1 MSDYRGF
8 FLDINA
14 STLFGSET
22 QHLPSLEFRD
32 IQSKHSKSIT
42 TYITEKHAYL
52 SDRRF
57 FVRLQRM
64 CDSNVPNPRLAQEL
78 DRELTRAGLSA
89 GKKCRKLRK
98 PQWSVKLTKARHKLS
113 ILKRVIGMVKLRKT
127 FIIRSNNYRALA
139 VWIFSSQITLTIA
152 KLIFEQ
158 RSEKSGK

>member
-1 MSDYRGF
+1 
-8 FLDINA
+8 
-14 STLFGSET
+14 
-22 QHLPSLEFRD
+22 
-32 IQSKHSKSIT
+32 
-42 TYITEKHAYL
+42 
-52 SDRRF
+52 
-57 FVRLQRM
+57 M

-78 DRELTRAGLSA
+78 DRKLTRAGLSA

-113 ILKRVIGMVKLRKT
+113 ILKRVIGMVKLRKPL
-127 FIIRSNNYRALA
+127 IIRSNNYRALA